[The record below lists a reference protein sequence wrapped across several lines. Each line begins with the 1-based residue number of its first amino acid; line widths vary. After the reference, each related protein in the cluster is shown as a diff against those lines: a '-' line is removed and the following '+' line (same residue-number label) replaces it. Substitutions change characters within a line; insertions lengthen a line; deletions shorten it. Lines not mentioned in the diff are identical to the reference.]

1 MAQNRE
7 HIDRTAGTSGTTT
20 TPRLARLSDVD
31 YEVADGYPNPSGW
44 DVKAG
49 GTNGQTIGKVDD
61 LLVDLDAQRVRYL
74 IVKLDENVVRV
85 KGRTILIP
93 VGVTRLDDERDDVL
107 VPNQSAE
114 TLIGL
119 PPYEAGRFSREYEN
133 QIRERLAGTS
143 ATAAAAGSEY
153 YTPDLFGEQELF
165 RRRGM
170 QGAGEQE
177 RRIPRAEEELAVGKR
192 PVESGEVDVR
202 KTVESERVTRQVPLA
217 HEEVEV
223 ERRAASGAP
232 TEGGEFKEEEIR
244 IPVMSEEAVV
254 EKRPVVKEEYIIRKR
269 VARETRPV
277 EADLRRERVDIEQ
290 TRGERGRRGEEPRAP

>member
-7 HIDRTAGTSGTTT
+7 HIDRTAGTAGTTT
-20 TPRLARLSDVD
+20 TGRLVRLDDAD
-31 YEVADGYPNPSGW
+31 YEVADGYPDPSGW
-44 DVKAG
+44 DVKVG
-49 GTNGQTIGKVDD
+49 GTNGQKIGEVDD

-74 IVKLDENVVRV
+74 IVKLDENVARA
-85 KGRTILIP
+85 KDREILIP
-93 VGVTRLDDERDDVL
+93 VGLARLDDDHDDVL
-107 VPNQSAE
+107 VPNQTAE

-133 QIRERLAGTS
+133 QIRTRLGGT
-143 ATAAAAGSEY
+143 AATTAAAGADY
-153 YTPDLFGEQELF
+153 YSSDLFGEQELF

-170 QGAGEQE
+170 QGEQE
-177 RRIPRAEEELAVGKR
+177 RRIPRVEEELAVGKR

-217 HEEVEV
+217 REEVEV
-223 ERRAASGAP
+223 ERRPASGAP

-244 IPVMSEEAVV
+244 IPVMAEEAVV
-254 EKRPVVKEEYIIRKR
+254 EKRPVVKEEFIIRKR

-277 EADLRRERVDIEQ
+277 EADVRRERVDVEQ
-290 TRGERGRRGEEPRAP
+290 KRGETGRRGEEPRAP